1 MTTMN
6 KRIKR
11 TAVSRWMAVTA
22 AALTLGACSQSEE
35 AVEMLPEGKYP
46 IELTATG
53 LEPAVT
59 PMTRATVDGN
69 WEGVSEVAVEVDGV
83 VKEYSVDASG
93 SADKT
98 AAVLKSDTDPFYW
111 KSTADIKVSAWWPY
125 SATKPATVALVPDQS
140 DEAKYQG
147 SDQIEAVD
155 QNVTYTA
162 PTLKFTHRTA
172 KVCVNVV
179 NASNAAMA
187 VDGVEVSLGSN
198 TVKPYNKA
206 VGTYLC
212 LIPGGTATEANKLS
226 VKITIDGANYVYTH
240 PSAYTFDANKQYTF
254 TLTVKRDGI
263 QLNGCT
269 ISAWE
274 TVEEVTG
281 EAKQPGYTVDEQGV
295 WHIQNA
301 NGLKAWADAVSVEVN
316 GNISAILENDIT
328 MPALQD
334 GETSNWEPVGKKY
347 EGQEY
352 APDFRGTFDGS
363 GHTISGLVVK
373 SIEKEAGFF
382 GRIHETV
389 KNLTLKDAKIEGVQ
403 NVGAVAGYNA
413 GTIENCHVKSSL
425 ITTSATTDYTD
436 INVGG
441 IAGSGSDLYYCSVS
455 ADCTVQSR
463 ITAKATSIGGLVGYG
478 YGGNFQGCYAACEL
492 DGKPRS
498 NFMGGLIGYCSSE
511 GTFKIYGCYANCRF
525 YMSDNQDPDYVGGIA
540 GAGYGIF
547 NSNRQGQNISV
558 VLWNVRSG
566 NVTNNLGSC
575 NSDQQL
581 NAYIKKV
588 SVWSVNELNMLNF
601 GLGDKTQEYRWQIT
615 DEYQSPFDSPEP
627 YKIVKNQQ

>member
-1 MTTMN
+1 MN

-53 LEPAVT
+53 LEPAVA

-69 WEGVSEVAVEVDGV
+69 WEGVTKVAVEVDGV
-83 VKEYSVDASG
+83 VKAYDVDASG

-98 AAVLKSDTDPFYW
+98 AAVLKSATDPFYW

-125 SATKPATVALVPDQS
+125 SATKPATVALIADQS

-147 SDQIEAVD
+147 SDAIEAVNQD
-155 QNVTYTA
+155 VKYTA

-226 VKITIDGANYVYTH
+226 VKITIDGATYVYTH
-240 PSAYTFDANKQYTF
+240 PSAYSFDANKQYTF

-269 ISAWE
+269 ISEWE
-274 TVEEVTG
+274 TVEEVKG

-301 NGLKAWADAVSVEVN
+301 DGLKAWADAVSVEVN

-347 EGQEY
+347 EEQEY
-352 APDFRGTFDGS
+352 APDFRGTFDGK

-498 NFMGGLIGYCSSE
+498 NFMGGLIGYCNAE

-525 YMSDNQDPDYVGGIA
+525 YMSDNQDPEYVGGIA
-540 GAGYGIF
+540 GGGYGIF
-547 NSNRQGQNISV
+547 NSNRQGQNISG

-566 NVTNNLGSC
+566 NVTNNLGGC
-575 NSDQQL
+575 NSNQQL
-581 NAYIKKV
+581 SDKINKV
-588 SVWSVNELNMLNF
+588 SGWGQNELAMLIL
-601 GLGDKTQEYRWQIT
+601 GLNDKTQEYEWKFT
-615 DEYQSPFDSPEP
+615 GDSTEPFEIG
-627 YKIVKNQQ
+627 KRQQ